1 MSFCSGVKH
10 PMTQKQR
17 GGNHGVFAIT
27 EIWNL
32 IQTFSFSLQ
41 SSKQTLCHL
50 LSVFLFIFSVK
61 IDEAYSTTSLP
72 TVMSI
77 EIVGTSIHY
86 VLLLGGEAPALLLG
100 HKARPGL
107 HRAGA
112 TER

>member
-1 MSFCSGVKH
+1 
-10 PMTQKQR
+10 
-17 GGNHGVFAIT
+17 
-27 EIWNL
+27 
-32 IQTFSFSLQ
+32 
-41 SSKQTLCHL
+41 
-50 LSVFLFIFSVK
+50 
-61 IDEAYSTTSLP
+61 
-72 TVMSI
+72 VMSI